1 MKFQKLKKIKDVD
14 AKNADWI
21 TESDIYHLIKTGDKH
36 KNLVIEARI
45 AGKENPI
52 YDKNKHKVPK
62 IMWYASFQ
70 NKINNNNVESL
81 TNFIYCDLD
90 DVTNI
95 DVIKDELKQF
105 PFIRA
110 IWKSFGA
117 KGLGFVV
124 KCNNVTA
131 ENYKDIYHAI
141 GKYIGYNLC
150 EKACKITQGNVLSF
164 DPDIYINE
172 DPTVFDTSEIVINKN
187 KLNNKKGNYS
197 EKTISYKE
205 RCQVGQGN
213 SKSIPAPI
221 NNKIQVD
228 IDTLRISDSFFSN
241 NNDEMNI
248 NYRVPYTYQSI
259 YIIKEKRTW
268 WVNDTKYNNTKFK
281 TKIPETQFKN
291 EDYKVFY
298 DGFEYVEAYV
308 PKGAITQGQRTFSL
322 INLTAKI
329 IYLNPSYSCDDVLN
343 VVKRINNDFVN
354 PKLAEEKVIKIV
366 SDCWSRYINGNL
378 VVNYKMRK
386 IAFNPKSTLCKE
398 EKLSICGKVSAEMR
412 RNKTLGNLQNAMLQL
427 FAEREIITQKKV
439 AIVSGVSIRTVKR
452 YWQQDIEIIKEI
464 NEEIKQIKLNTN
476 MLDAA

>member
-21 TESDIYHLIKTGDKH
+21 TESNIYQLIKTGDKH

-52 YDKNKHKVPK
+52 YVKNKHKVPK

-221 NNKIQVD
+221 NNKIHVD
-228 IDTLRISDSFFSN
+228 IDTLRISDSFLSN

-248 NYRVPYTYQSI
+248 NYRVPYTYHSI
-259 YIIKEKRTW
+259 YINKEKRTW
-268 WVNDTKYNNTKFK
+268 LVNDTLYNNTIFK
-281 TKIPETQFKN
+281 TKIPERLFEN

-298 DGFEYVEAYV
+298 YGYEYVEAYV
-308 PKGAITQGQRTFSL
+308 PKGGITQGQRTFSL

-329 IYLNPSYSCDDVLN
+329 IYLNPRYGYDDILAVI
-343 VVKRINNDFVN
+343 KRINNNLVEPN
-354 PKLAEEKVIKIV
+354 LPEEKVIGIV
-366 SDCWSRYINGNL
+366 SDCWNRYNNGNL
-378 VVNYKMRK
+378 VVNYKKRK
-386 IAFNPKSTLCKE
+386 IAFNPKSKLCKE
-398 EKLSICGKVSAEMR
+398 EKLSICGEYSAWFR
-412 RNKTLGNLQNAMLQL
+412 REKRDNKLLDAISSLAKGDA
-427 FAEREIITQKKV
+427 IITQKLM
-439 AIVSGVSIRTVKR
+439 AEEAGMSIRTIKR
-452 YWQQDIEIIKEI
+452 IWKDIIFFIDDA
-464 NEEIKQIKLNTN
+464 NEEIIQRNKIKNVST
-476 MLDAA
+476 AA